1 MKKTH
6 ATGSNTTGSSAAPG
20 ADTSAGLIRPEDLR
34 HITEEAEMA
43 KVREIMER
51 ERRRD
56 AEQKEL
62 HNAFLNQHI
71 RPDAKKRFT
80 DRVREAAQRGEHEIQ
95 VVRFSSDFCSDG
107 GRAINNFDPDWPSTL
122 TGFAK
127 EVYEIYE
134 QQLRPLGYKMRAQI
148 LNYPGG
154 VPGDVGIFLSW

>member
-6 ATGSNTTGSSAAPG
+6 ATGSNSTAPSTAPG

-43 KVREIMER
+43 KLREIMER
-51 ERRRD
+51 EKRRD

-71 RPDAKKRFT
+71 HPDAKKRFT
-80 DRVREAAQRGEHEIQ
+80 DRVRQAAQRGEHEIQ

-107 GRAINNFDPDWPSTL
+107 GRAINNFDSNWPSTL

-127 EVYEIYE
+127 EVYDVYE